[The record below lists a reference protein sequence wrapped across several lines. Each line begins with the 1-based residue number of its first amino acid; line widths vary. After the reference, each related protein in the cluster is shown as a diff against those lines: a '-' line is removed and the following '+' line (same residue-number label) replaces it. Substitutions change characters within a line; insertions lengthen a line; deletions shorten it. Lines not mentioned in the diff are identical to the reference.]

1 MNGSPSLLFEEMA
14 RSWTGWSG
22 EKSWKDLESRVI
34 LRASSDRTGHISL
47 RTELVGQDYESRLV
61 VVIEFEAGQ
70 LEGMAASVKELIA

>member
-1 MNGSPSLLFEEMA
+1 
-14 RSWTGWSG
+14 
-22 EKSWKDLESRVI
+22 
-34 LRASSDRTGHISL
+34 L